1 MSDFGVVINSSI
13 INCQLVWIR
22 SYLDFSLYSSCFMVK
37 MVKNALFSNF
47 LANVAIV
54 EVRDYNW
61 FYVFKFM
68 INLLF

>member
-37 MVKNALFSNF
+37 MVKNALFLNF
-47 LANVAIV
+47 LAITVG
-54 EVRDYNW
+54 VRDYNW